1 MLKNMIEINPSTELR
16 VNAEQSRS
24 IKNLTLIDAIIPR
37 IEGKTLSLA
46 KDIALVLSFAILTGI
61 SAKLKIEIGAV
72 PITMQTFT
80 VLLTGALLG
89 SKRGGISQLTYILM
103 GLTGVSWFS
112 RGGGI
117 QYILSPTFGYII
129 GFVFAAYF
137 VGWLCEKGF
146 DRKIKTAILAM
157 LFGNILIY
165 ISGLFWLAKFVGLG
179 KVLSIGVYPFI
190 IGDLLK
196 ILLAGLVLPMGWK
209 LIKKI
214 EAEPR

>member
-1 MLKNMIEINPSTELR
+1 M
-16 VNAEQSRS
+16 AEE
-24 IKNLTLIDAIIPR
+24 KNLTLIDLVLPR
-37 IEGKTLSLA
+37 IESKNLALA
-46 KDIALVLSFAILTGI
+46 KDIVLVLSSAILTGI

-80 VLLTGALLG
+80 VLLSGAILG
-89 SKRGGISQLTYILM
+89 SKRGVASQLTYLLM

-165 ISGLFWLAKFVGLG
+165 ISGLFWLARFIGFG
-179 KVLSIGVYPFI
+179 KVLAAGLYPFI